1 MGRGKKKKCS
11 TLTCITQGL
20 KRLYYCKAADDEPR
34 NCAPERCIPL
44 YLPSLPPPPTSPS
57 LSFHPLFHS
66 RFIDKIAFSLGS
78 ASLPAGRYERAQ
90 TQAQLDKS
98 IVSKRPKISNLFVK
112 RLSIFLRISTVYLI
126 LSGYEKCSTPWNILL
141 TFTCARGFVFRTNC
155 RGRIIRMRRMNDGS
169 NDVLLTGQNS
179 FSMKQNNCFGVTIR

>member
-57 LSFHPLFHS
+57 LSFHPLFRVLSTKLHFPLVQH
-66 RFIDKIAFSLGS
+66 RCP
-78 ASLPAGRYERAQ
+78 PAD
-90 TQAQLDKS
+90 TSVHKHNLQAQLDKS
-98 IVSKRPKISNLFVK
+98 IVSKRSKISNLFVK

-126 LSGYEKCSTPWNILL
+126 LSRYEKCSTPWNILL
-141 TFTCARGFVFRTNC
+141 TFTCARGFERT
-155 RGRIIRMRRMNDGS
+155 
-169 NDVLLTGQNS
+169 V
-179 FSMKQNNCFGVTIR
+179 VEE

>member
-1 MGRGKKKKCS
+1 MSPEIALQRDAFLS
-11 TLTCITQGL
+11 TC
-20 KRLYYCKAADDEPR
+20 P
-34 NCAPERCIPL
+34 PFPL
-44 YLPSLPPPPTSPS
+44 HPPPRPS
-57 LSFHPLFHS
+57 HFTLSFTRVLSTKLHFPLVQH
-66 RFIDKIAFSLGS
+66 RCP
-78 ASLPAGRYERAQ
+78 PAD
-90 TQAQLDKS
+90 TNVHKHNLQAQLDKS

-179 FSMKQNNCFGVTIR
+179 FSMKQNNCFDVTIR

>member
-1 MGRGKKKKCS
+1 MSPEIALQRDAFLS
-11 TLTCITQGL
+11 TC
-20 KRLYYCKAADDEPR
+20 P
-34 NCAPERCIPL
+34 PFPL
-44 YLPSLPPPPTSPS
+44 HPPPRPS
-57 LSFHPLFHS
+57 HFTLSFTRVLSTKLHFPLVQH
-66 RFIDKIAFSLGS
+66 RCP
-78 ASLPAGRYERAQ
+78 PAD
-90 TQAQLDKS
+90 TNVHKHNLQAQLDKS

-155 RGRIIRMRRMNDGS
+155 RGRIIRMRRMNDDS

-179 FSMKQNNCFGVTIR
+179 FSMKQNNCFDVTIR